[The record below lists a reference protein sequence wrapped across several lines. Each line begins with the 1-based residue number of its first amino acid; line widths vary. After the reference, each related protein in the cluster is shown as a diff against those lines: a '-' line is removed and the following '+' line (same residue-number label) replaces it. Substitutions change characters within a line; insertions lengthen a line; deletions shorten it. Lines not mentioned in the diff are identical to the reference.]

1 MQTLLMK
8 LGYDLGSYGVDG
20 DFGKDT
26 EAAVRKF
33 QRDHGLTVD
42 GVVGSQTRAA
52 LEAAVQKTAS
62 NVIPRFETPGKLSG
76 GQFSVENGRQP
87 RAGEARVEGSPES
100 YSVTISGLDLTQAK
114 AIAANYPGN
123 SEIEIEVG

>member
-26 EAAVRKF
+26 EAAVKRF

-62 NVIPRFETPGKLSG
+62 NVIPS
-76 GQFSVENGRQP
+76 
-87 RAGEARVEGSPES
+87 RVEGSPES

>member
-1 MQTLLMK
+1 MK
-8 LGYDLGSYGVDG
+8 LGYDLGSWGVDG

-42 GVVGSQTRAA
+42 GIVGSQTQDA
-52 LEAAVQKTAS
+52 LKVASQATADA
-62 NVIPRFETPGKLSG
+62 VIPTE
-76 GQFSVENGRQP
+76 
-87 RAGEARVEGSPES
+87 VEGSLES

>member
-1 MQTLLMK
+1 MRKGDKGQAVTEMQSLLMK

-33 QRDHGLTVD
+33 QRDHGLTAD
-42 GVVGSQTRAA
+42 GIVGSQTRAA
-52 LEAAVQKTAS
+52 LEAAVRKTAS
-62 NVIPRFETPGKLSG
+62 NVIPTAPVVIPTE
-76 GQFSVENGRQP
+76 
-87 RAGEARVEGSPES
+87 VEGSLES

>member
-1 MQTLLMK
+1 MQALLMK

-33 QRDHGLTVD
+33 QWDCGLTVD
-42 GVVGSQTRAA
+42 GVVGPQTQAA
-52 LEAAVQKTAS
+52 LKVASEAAANDAIPN
-62 NVIPRFETPGKLSG
+62 NV
-76 GQFSVENGRQP
+76 
-87 RAGEARVEGSPES
+87 AGSLES
-100 YSVTISGLDLTQAK
+100 YSVTIYGLDLIQAK

-123 SEIEIEVG
+123 SEIERANL

>member
-1 MQTLLMK
+1 MRKGDKGQAVTEMQTLLMK

-26 EAAVRKF
+26 EAAVRRF

-42 GVVGSQTRAA
+42 GICGPATQAA
-52 LEAAVQKTAS
+52 LKVASQATADVVIPS
-62 NVIPRFETPGKLSG
+62 NVEESL
-76 GQFSVENGRQP
+76 
-87 RAGEARVEGSPES
+87 ES
-100 YSVTISGLDLTQAK
+100 YSVTIYGLDLSQAR

-123 SEIEIEVG
+123 SEIEREVG